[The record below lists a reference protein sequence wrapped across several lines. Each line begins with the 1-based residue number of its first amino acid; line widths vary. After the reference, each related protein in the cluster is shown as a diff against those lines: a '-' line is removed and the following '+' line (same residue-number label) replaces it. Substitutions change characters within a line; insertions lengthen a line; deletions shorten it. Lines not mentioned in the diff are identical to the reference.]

1 MTVWIVNPF
10 DNLPSEGY
18 RPQRY
23 WLMAR
28 AFAQA
33 GHRTTYWTSDF
44 SHAHKAPRKLDG
56 IDGMADACGFRMKF
70 VPTKPYP
77 TNICLRRILSHRA
90 FARTWRKLAE
100 AESERPDVVIASLP
114 PLSSCAAAL
123 EFCRRAGA
131 RFIVDVQ
138 DAWPETFYQ
147 VAPAWMFAPFRATA
161 RRIYRS
167 ADAVTAV
174 AARYI
179 ELARSY
185 GATAP
190 SHLCHLGISLCEVN
204 GERRKVKGV
213 VKDERRKV
221 KDEVNGE
228 RRKVKG
234 EVNGERRKVKDESI
248 HTSPFTFHPSP
259 FTPQTPFTLLYLGAM
274 GASYDLETVIDAV
287 KEMEDVELDIAG
299 SGPKES
305 ALRARAEDCSR
316 IRFHG
321 YLAENDLQMLLS
333 KADAGVIPMFPDSCV
348 GVPNKLADYAA
359 AGLRVVNS
367 LPGETADIVARFSA
381 GTFYDAGSVE
391 SFKAAVR
398 DLQKKEA
405 SGFLPDAFR
414 DFFDARRL
422 YSDYVRFVQTL

>member
-56 IDGMADACGFRMKF
+56 IDGMADACGFRMKL

-77 TNICLRRILSHRA
+77 TTICLRRILSHRA

-138 DAWPETFYQ
+138 DAWPETFYR

-174 AARYI
+174 ATRYI

-190 SHLCHLGISLCEVN
+190 SHLCHLGISLRE
-204 GERRKVKGV
+204 
-213 VKDERRKV
+213 
-221 KDEVNGE
+221 
-228 RRKVKG
+228 VKG
-234 EVNGERRKVKDESI
+234 EVKGERGKVKDESI

-259 FTPQTPFTLLYLGAM
+259 FTPQTPFTFHPSSFTLLYLGAM

-381 GTFYDAGSVE
+381 GTFYDTGSVE
-391 SFKAAVR
+391 SFKVAVR

-422 YSDYVRFVQTL
+422 YADYVRFVQTL

>member
-70 VPTKPYP
+70 VPTKPYH

-90 FARTWRKLAE
+90 FARTWRRLAE
-100 AESERPDVVIASLP
+100 AESERPDVVIASMP

-123 EFCRRAGA
+123 EFCRRVGA
-131 RFIVDVQ
+131 RFITDVQ
-138 DAWPETFYQ
+138 DAWPETFYR

-179 ELARSY
+179 ELAKSY

-190 SHLCHLGISLCEVN
+190 SHLCHLGICLDA
-204 GERRKVKGV
+204 VK
-213 VKDERRKV
+213 
-221 KDEVNGE
+221 GE

-234 EVNGERRKVKDESI
+234 ENLPASPFIFHPSPFTTK
-248 HTSPFTFHPSP
+248 SPFTFHPSP
-259 FTPQTPFTLLYLGAM
+259 FTTIYLGAM

-299 SGPKES
+299 SGPKEQS
-305 ALRARAEDCSR
+305 LRSRAADCVR

-333 KADAGVIPMFPDSCV
+333 KADAGVIPMFPESCV

-367 LPGETADIVARFSA
+367 LPGETADIVARFAA
-381 GTFYDAGSVE
+381 GTFYEAGSVE
-391 SFKAAVR
+391 SFKTAVR

-422 YSDYVRFVQTL
+422 YADYVRFVQTL

>member
-56 IDGMADACGFRMKF
+56 IDSMADACGFRMKF
-70 VPTKPYP
+70 VPTKPYS

-90 FARTWRKLAE
+90 FARTWRRLAE
-100 AESERPDVVIASLP
+100 AEPERPDVVIASLP

-138 DAWPETFYQ
+138 DAWPETFYR
-147 VAPAWMFAPFRATA
+147 VAPAWMFAAFRATA

-174 AARYI
+174 ATRYI
-179 ELARSY
+179 ELAKSY

-190 SHLCHLGISLCEVN
+190 SHLCHLGIWL
-204 GERRKVKGV
+204 
-213 VKDERRKV
+213 DA
-221 KDEVNGE
+221 
-228 RRKVKG
+228 
-234 EVNGERRKVKDESI
+234 VNGERRKVKDEVKGEVKGENIPTSPFTI
-248 HTSPFTFHPSP
+248 HHSPFTPKTPFTFHPSP
-259 FTPQTPFTLLYLGAM
+259 FTPQTPFTIHHSPFTLLYLGAM

-305 ALRARAEDCSR
+305 ALRARAADCSR

-333 KADAGVIPMFPDSCV
+333 KADAGVIPMFPNSCV

-381 GTFYDAGSVE
+381 GTFYDTGSVE

-398 DLQKKEA
+398 ALQKKEA

-422 YSDYVRFVQTL
+422 YSGYVRFVQTL

>member
-1 MTVWIVNPF
+1 
-10 DNLPSEGY
+10 
-18 RPQRY
+18 
-23 WLMAR
+23 
-28 AFAQA
+28 
-33 GHRTTYWTSDF
+33 
-44 SHAHKAPRKLDG
+44 
-56 IDGMADACGFRMKF
+56 MKG
-70 VPTKPYP
+70 
-77 TNICLRRILSHRA
+77 
-90 FARTWRKLAE
+90 
-100 AESERPDVVIASLP
+100 DVK
-114 PLSSCAAAL
+114 
-123 EFCRRAGA
+123 
-131 RFIVDVQ
+131 
-138 DAWPETFYQ
+138 
-147 VAPAWMFAPFRATA
+147 
-161 RRIYRS
+161 
-167 ADAVTAV
+167 
-174 AARYI
+174 
-179 ELARSY
+179 
-185 GATAP
+185 
-190 SHLCHLGISLCEVN
+190 
-204 GERRKVKGV
+204 GERRKVK
-213 VKDERRKV
+213 D
-221 KDEVNGE
+221 
-228 RRKVKG
+228 

-259 FTPQTPFTLLYLGAM
+259 FTPQTPFTFHPSPFTLLYLGAM

-305 ALRARAEDCSR
+305 ALRARAADCSR

-333 KADAGVIPMFPDSCV
+333 KADAGVIPMFPNSCV

-381 GTFYDAGSVE
+381 GTFYDTGSVE

-422 YSDYVRFVQTL
+422 YSGYVRFVQTL

>member
-56 IDGMADACGFRMKF
+56 IDGMAGACGFRMKF

-138 DAWPETFYQ
+138 DAWPETFYR

-174 AARYI
+174 AVRYI

-190 SHLCHLGISLCEVN
+190 SHLCHLGISLREVK

-213 VKDERRKV
+213 VK
-221 KDEVNGE
+221 GE

-234 EVNGERRKVKDESI
+234 EVKGERGKVKGENI
-248 HTSPFTFHPSP
+248 PTSPFTFHPSP
-259 FTPQTPFTLLYLGAM
+259 FSPKTPFTIHLSPFTLLYLGAM

-305 ALRARAEDCSR
+305 ALRARAADCGR

-321 YLAENDLQMLLS
+321 YLAESDLQMLLS

-381 GTFYDAGSVE
+381 GTFYDTGSVE
-391 SFKAAVR
+391 SFKVAVR

-414 DFFDARRL
+414 DFFDSSRL
-422 YSDYVRFVQTL
+422 YASYVDFVQAL

>member
-56 IDGMADACGFRMKF
+56 IDEMADACGFRMKF

-90 FARTWRKLAE
+90 FARTWRRLAE

-138 DAWPETFYQ
+138 DAWPETFYR
-147 VAPAWMFAPFRATA
+147 VAPAWMFVPFRATA

-179 ELARSY
+179 ELAKSY

-190 SHLCHLGISLCEVN
+190 SHLCHLGISLCEV
-204 GERRKVKGV
+204 
-213 VKDERRKV
+213 
-221 KDEVNGE
+221 
-228 RRKVKG
+228 KG
-234 EVNGERRKVKDESI
+234 ESFPI
-248 HTSPFTFHPSP
+248 SAFALAPSP
-259 FTPQTPFTLLYLGAM
+259 FTLIYLGAM
-274 GASYDLETVIDAV
+274 GASYDLETVIGAV

-299 SGPKES
+299 SGPKEQS
-305 ALRARAEDCSR
+305 LRARAADCSR
-316 IRFHG
+316 IRFYG
-321 YLAENDLQMLLS
+321 YLAENDLQILLS

-381 GTFYDAGSVE
+381 GTFYEAGSVE

-422 YSDYVRFVQTL
+422 YADYVRFVQTL

>member
-28 AFAQA
+28 AFSQA

-56 IDGMADACGFRMKF
+56 IDDLADACGFRMKF
-70 VPTKPYP
+70 VPTRPYP

-90 FARTWRKLAE
+90 FTRTWRRLAE

-131 RFIVDVQ
+131 RFVVDVQ
-138 DAWPETFYQ
+138 DAWPETFYR

-167 ADAVTAV
+167 ADAITAV

-179 ELARSY
+179 ELAKSY
-185 GATAP
+185 GANAP
-190 SHLCHLGISLCEVN
+190 SHLCHLGIWLDAVK
-204 GERRKVKGV
+204 GERS
-213 VKDERRKV
+213 
-221 KDEVNGE
+221 
-228 RRKVKG
+228 KVKG
-234 EVNGERRKVKDESI
+234 ENLPA
-248 HTSPFTFHPSP
+248 SPFTFHPSP
-259 FTPQTPFTLLYLGAM
+259 FTTKTPFTFHHSPFTLHLSPQKHPSPFTIIYLGAM
-274 GASYDLETVIDAV
+274 GASYDLETVIGAV

-299 SGPKES
+299 SGPKEQS
-305 ALRARAEDCSR
+305 LRARAADCSR
-316 IRFHG
+316 IRFYG
-321 YLAENDLQMLLS
+321 YLAENNLKILLS

-381 GTFYDAGSVE
+381 GVFYDAGSVE

-422 YSDYVRFVQTL
+422 YADYVRFVQTL

>member
-28 AFAQA
+28 TFAQA

-56 IDGMADACGFRMKF
+56 IDDLADACGFRMKF
-70 VPTKPYP
+70 VPTRPYP

-90 FARTWRKLAE
+90 FARTWRRLAE
-100 AESERPDVVIASLP
+100 AEPERPDVVIASMP

-131 RFIVDVQ
+131 RFITDVQ
-138 DAWPETFYQ
+138 DAWPETFYRI
-147 VAPAWMFAPFRATA
+147 APAWMFAPFRATA

-190 SHLCHLGISLCEVN
+190 SHLCHLGISLCEV
-204 GERRKVKGV
+204 
-213 VKDERRKV
+213 
-221 KDEVNGE
+221 
-228 RRKVKG
+228 KG
-234 EVNGERRKVKDESI
+234 ESTPK
-248 HTSPFTFHPSP
+248 TSFTFHPSP
-259 FTPQTPFTLLYLGAM
+259 FTLIYLGAM

-287 KEMEDVELDIAG
+287 KEMEDVELDVAG
-299 SGPKES
+299 SGPKEQ
-305 ALRARAEDCSR
+305 ALRSRAADCSR
-316 IRFHG
+316 IRFYG

-367 LPGETADIVARFSA
+367 LPGETADILARFSA
-381 GTFYDAGSVE
+381 GTFYEAGSVE

-422 YSDYVRFVQTL
+422 YASYVDFVQAL

>member
-28 AFAQA
+28 AFAQS

-56 IDGMADACGFRMKF
+56 IDDLADACGFRMKF
-70 VPTKPYP
+70 VPTRPYP

-90 FARTWRKLAE
+90 FASTWRRLAE
-100 AESERPDVVIASLP
+100 AEPERPDVVIASLP

-131 RFIVDVQ
+131 RFVVDVQ
-138 DAWPETFYQ
+138 DAWPETFYR

-179 ELARSY
+179 ELAKSY
-185 GATAP
+185 GANAP
-190 SHLCHLGISLCEVN
+190 SHLCHLGICLDA
-204 GERRKVKGV
+204 VK
-213 VKDERRKV
+213 
-221 KDEVNGE
+221 GE

-234 EVNGERRKVKDESI
+234 ENLPA
-248 HTSPFTFHPSP
+248 SPFTFHPSP
-259 FTPQTPFTLLYLGAM
+259 FTLIYLGAM
-274 GASYDLETVIDAV
+274 GASYDLETVIGAV

-299 SGPKES
+299 SGPKEQS
-305 ALRARAEDCSR
+305 LRARAADCSR
-316 IRFHG
+316 IRFYG
-321 YLAENDLQMLLS
+321 YLAENDLQILLL

-381 GTFYDAGSVE
+381 GTFYEAGSVE

-422 YSDYVRFVQTL
+422 YADYVRFVQTL